1 MSEAERRIDFFDTS
15 ALVKRYHREV
25 GTDVV
30 DAAFASKDV
39 TRMIS
44 DITVIECYSAFAKKV
59 RTGEITEE
67 DFRETI
73 KEMAEDIQSGVI
85 RLTFFDDSDK
95 REAAALIEKHGLSKS
110 LRTLDAIQFAVVKR
124 LGSEVLRHVYY
135 ADRPFAALIRAEG
148 FSVIDPEEPPKA
160 EGKTKNK

>member
-1 MSEAERRIDFFDTS
+1 MSEAERRVDFFDTS

-25 GTDVV
+25 GSDVV

-44 DITVIECYSAFAKKV
+44 DMTVIECYSAFAKKV

-73 KEMAEDIQSGVI
+73 KEIAEDIHSGAI
-85 RLTFFDDSDK
+85 RLTFFGDRDK
-95 REAAALIEKHGLSKS
+95 REAAALIEKHGLSKN

-124 LGSEVLRHVYY
+124 LGSEVLRHVYC
-135 ADRPFAALIRAEG
+135 ADRPFAALLREEG
-148 FSVIDPEEPPKA
+148 LSVIDPEEPPKA
-160 EGKTKNK
+160 KSKT

>member
-1 MSEAERRIDFFDTS
+1 MSEAERRVDFFDTS

-30 DAAFASKDV
+30 DAAFANKDV

-44 DITVIECYSAFAKKV
+44 DMTVIECYSAFAKKV

-73 KEMAEDIQSGVI
+73 KEMAEDIHSGAI
-85 RLTFFDDSDK
+85 RLTFFDDRDR
-95 REAAALIEKHGLSKS
+95 REAAALIEKHGLSKN
-110 LRTLDAIQFAVVKR
+110 LRTLDAIQCAVVKR
-124 LGSEVLRHVYY
+124 LGSEVLRHVYG
-135 ADRPFAALIRAEG
+135 ADRPFAALMREEG
-148 FSVIDPEEPPKA
+148 FSVVDPEEPPKA
-160 EGKTKNK
+160 EGKAKNS